1 MCLWREERAF
11 DGPHIE
17 EAMVISVL
25 MGGRTDYT
33 VWEERRGYFMV
44 GKSREAVIV
53 GGGDEPGKLWI
64 EK

>member
-1 MCLWREERAF
+1 MEGRKGVRRAAHRGGHGDLGV
-11 DGPHIE
+11 DGG
-17 EAMVISVL
+17 
-25 MGGRTDYT
+25 GGRTDYT

-64 EK
+64 RK